1 MRPWLVAIPLIIVL
15 ATYAPAADTPFDHS
29 HEQWTRLLNEHVRWI
44 NDGTGSQ
51 VDYRG
56 FQRDRARLDAYLAQ
70 LSSVTPG
77 AFASWSRNQR
87 LAFLINAYNA
97 YTVLLILTRYPDLE
111 SIKDLRSVFRSPWKK
126 RFFTLLGKKR
136 HLDEIEH
143 EIIRKPGDYDDPR
156 IHMAVNCAA
165 IGCPALRDEAYTA
178 RHLDAQLDD
187 GVRRYLL
194 DRTRNRYREA
204 RDTIEAGKLF
214 YWYREDFESGY
225 RGYTS
230 LAQFF
235 ARHADLVGDTPAA
248 RQRIAAM
255 DVNIAFTD
263 YDWALNDIRP

>member
-1 MRPWLVAIPLIIVL
+1 MRPWLLVFLIISMAAHAL
-15 ATYAPAADTPFDHS
+15 AADTPFDHS
-29 HEQWTRLLNEHVRWI
+29 HNEWTRLLNQHVRWI

-51 VDYRG
+51 VDYAG
-56 FQRDRARLDAYLAQ
+56 FQQDRTRLDAYLAH
-70 LSSVTPG
+70 LSAVTPE
-77 AFASWSRNQR
+77 AFAAWSQNQR

-97 YTVLLILTRYPDLE
+97 YTVALILTRYPDLD
-111 SIKDLRSVFRSPWKK
+111 SIKDLGSLFQSPWKK
-126 RFFTLLGKKR
+126 RFFTLLGEKR

-165 IGCPALRDEAYTA
+165 IGCPALRNEAYTA
-178 RHLDAQLDD
+178 QHLDAQLDD

-194 DRTRNRYREA
+194 DRERNRYREA
-204 RDTIEAGKLF
+204 RGRIEAGKIF
-214 YWYREDFESGY
+214 DWYREDFERGY

-248 RQRIAAM
+248 RERIAAM
-255 DVNIAFTD
+255 EAPIAFTD
-263 YDWALNDIRP
+263 YNWDLNNIAP